1 MTQEVLKLALEALE
15 GLIKKTSGQAIYS
28 FMETERRI
36 AMSACVGIK
45 EALREHAMREVQR
58 LGQEIEQEP
67 IGTVKELFTQTAW
80 ERLDLRG
87 STKVYLN
94 TTPPQRGKEPVKYSD
109 YKPDGVH
116 HNKPQ
121 QEPVAYWKEHAQGLQ
136 RDYDSLLAEFQ
147 AQRKPLTDEEIMEKF
162 NKAKGAV
169 WISDFARDIE
179 AAHGIRE

>member
-80 ERLDLRG
+80 ETLDLRG

-109 YKPDGVH
+109 YEPDGVH
-116 HNKPQ
+116 HNKPPQ
-121 QEPVAYWKEHAQGLQ
+121 CTWVDLTSEEYNEIWCMDLNNKDIMDKTISKLKE
-136 RDYDSLLAEFQ
+136 
-147 AQRKPLTDEEIMEKF
+147 KNT
-162 NKAKGAV
+162 
-169 WISDFARDIE
+169 
-179 AAHGIRE
+179 